1 MKKVLL
7 LLTMFLLTQAAI
19 SQVIQQKG
27 VAYRY
32 NGKQKRTPLGNVTIS
47 YAGNSRS
54 VISGE
59 ENGVFNLVLEGKKMG
74 DRIGV
79 VTVKKREMMVFN
91 QQAVDEWSIRKEPL
105 TLILC
110 NADEFE
116 RQKEKLIAIGKDQAK
131 KKYERQK
138 AELEAKLSASQIKQ
152 AEYEVALDKAY
163 EDLDRIQKNIGD
175 YADLFARID
184 ESEIDTLAMQA
195 VDAFSQG
202 DVERAIKLFEQGNYV
217 EKLKKA
223 KAVIEQSQVVKSQIE
238 RAEAKAKEDSVTA
251 INSIRAQVK
260 AYKVN
265 NDWEKAGPLLKVLAD
280 ELNTYSDTYNYA
292 LYCCDHKMYD
302 EAETYIKRAISI
314 IEIDPEAQSPEDM
327 YKESE
332 LIVELARICKR
343 CNMID
348 ESIGKYQWAFRI
360 REWLAGYER
369 HHPSIRAYMVY
380 KQESRDRDKYLPLR
394 ELYMIHAFVETG
406 NELASVYYS
415 EKFYNACER
424 VFKSIVSCWEKQT
437 GYFREYGKI
446 DAAKAIV
453 KLADFYFNI
462 KHYQESE
469 DNYKKAIGIIR
480 VDKKNNLK
488 SSKFLLANT
497 LYKQGRALFM
507 GNKYEDAIP
516 PFEEALT
523 DYRELMKTRAID
535 MKTQRK
541 NVSAKF
547 GNVAFYSIY
556 AKRYAEAEQYAREGL
571 EVDST
576 QHWIA
581 GNLAAALLFQGNT
594 AEAQSVYVQYK
605 DELKESFLDDFKQFS
620 EAGVIPKE
628 YEADVEK
635 IKKMLN
641 E

>member
-59 ENGVFNLVLEGKKMG
+59 GNGAFSLVLEGKKMG

-91 QQAVDEWSIRKEPL
+91 QQTVDEWNIRKEPL

-116 RQKEKLIAIGKDQAK
+116 HQKEKLIAIGKDQAK

-138 AELEAKLSASQIKQ
+138 AELEAKLNASQIKQ

-163 EDLDRIQKNIGD
+163 EDLERIQKNIGD

-217 EKLKKA
+217 EKLRKA
-223 KAVIEQSQVVKSQIE
+223 KTIITQSQTVKAQIE
-238 RAEAKAKEDSVTA
+238 RAEAKAKEDSITA
-251 INSIRAQVK
+251 INSIRAQAD
-260 AYKVN
+260 AYKMN
-265 NDWEKAGPLLKVLAD
+265 NDWEKAAPLLKLLAD
-280 ELNTYSDTYNYA
+280 ELDTFVDTYKYA
-292 LYCCDHKMYD
+292 LFCCDHD
-302 EAETYIKRAISI
+302 IVSDAETYIKRATAL
-314 IEIDPEAQSPEDM
+314 IEVDPEAQSTIDM
-327 YKESE
+327 YRESE
-332 LIVELARICKR
+332 LIVELAKMYKKNQR
-343 CNMID
+343 ID
-348 ESIGKYQWAFRI
+348 ESITQYSWAFRI
-360 REWLAGYER
+360 REWLNGFECRRHFPIRPQMESER
-369 HHPSIRAYMVY
+369 NNIVGRKNMYVVLAM
-380 KQESRDRDKYLPLR
+380 E
-394 ELYMIHAFVETG
+394 ETG
-406 NELASVYYS
+406 NELANLYYS
-415 EKFYNACER
+415 SKQYEASENIYKRILNAWSQHKR
-424 VFKSIVSCWEKQT
+424 
-437 GYFREYGKI
+437 YFDDFGRI
-446 DAAKAIV
+446 DATKAIV
-453 KLADFYFNI
+453 KLANFYYNI
-462 KHYQESE
+462 KRYQESE
-469 DNYKKAIGIIR
+469 QQYKKAI
-480 VDKKNNLK
+480 D
-488 SSKFLLANT
+488 FLNKDSRSNRKTEKTYLANIHYS
-497 LYKQGRALFM
+497 LGRTLFM
-507 GNKYEDAIP
+507 EKKYEEAMLPFKEAI
-516 PFEEALT
+516 AI
-523 DYRELMKTRAID
+523 YRENWRQSTRKTD
-535 MKTQRK
+535 SQRK
-541 NVSAKF
+541 ILSGKLGDVSFYAIFAKQY
-547 GNVAFYSIY
+547 G
-556 AKRYAEAEQYAREGL
+556 EAEQYALEGL
-571 EVDST
+571 QLDST
-576 QHWIA
+576 KHYIYV
-581 GNLAAALLFQGNT
+581 NYAAALLFQGKY
-594 AEAQSVYVQYK
+594 AEAETICRQYK
-605 DELKESFLDDFKQFS
+605 DEKKNSFLDDLRLYA